1 MRYISAPS
9 VARPLSIIIIISII
23 SPRCCCFF
31 LLLLLLSQIKAWSA
45 RSFVDFF
52 LCTVLVLAVI
62 QQLIIQDDLF

>member
-9 VARPLSIIIIISII
+9 VARPLSIIIIII

>member
-23 SPRCCCFF
+23 SPRCCCF